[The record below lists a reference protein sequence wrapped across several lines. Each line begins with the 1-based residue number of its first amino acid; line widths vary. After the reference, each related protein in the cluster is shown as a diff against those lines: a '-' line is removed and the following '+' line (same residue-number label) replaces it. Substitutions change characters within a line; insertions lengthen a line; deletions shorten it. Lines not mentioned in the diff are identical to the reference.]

1 MAEGRN
7 WMKSDFDDED
17 FVSDQILQKPQPPL
31 VKAAMRGEEA
41 RIALPRAF
49 AELPYRRDFLD
60 ILRDR
65 HSARVYTQEP
75 LTLLQLSFLLWATQG
90 VKGIRGKSYATLRT
104 VPSGGARH
112 GFETYLLVQN
122 VEGLLPGAYYYLPME
137 HALEYLHAVDDL
149 EGTIAA
155 SLCGQKW
162 ASKASVV
169 FYWSFVPYRCEWRY
183 STRAHRPA
191 LIDAGHVG
199 QNLYLA
205 CCALS
210 LGTCAIA
217 AFDHGV
223 CCRLFELDGE
233 EEFPVYAAPVGT
245 VRPED
250 LEAEQAFY
258 SFVEE
263 QGL

>member
-1 MAEGRN
+1 
-7 WMKSDFDDED
+7 MKSDFDEED

-41 RIALPRAF
+41 RVALPRAF

-122 VEGLLPGAYYYLPME
+122 VEGLLPGAYHYLPTE
-137 HALEYLHAVDDL
+137 HALEYLRAVDGP
-149 EGTIAA
+149 EEAVAA

-250 LEAEQAFY
+250 LEAEQSFY
-258 SFVEE
+258 SFVQE